1 MSRDI
6 FDILP
11 SHPQDIGFTGWFW
24 GINLALF
31 TANIG
36 TAAGLKRG
44 FDHCSVFLGIKIAL
58 TTNLVMEL
66 LFIVFF
72 PRRVNG
78 IS

>member
-1 MSRDI
+1 
-6 FDILP
+6 
-11 SHPQDIGFTGWFW
+11 
-24 GINLALF
+24 LA
-31 TANIG
+31 ANIG
-36 TAAGLKRG
+36 TGAGLKRG
-44 FDHCSVFLGIKIAL
+44 FDRCSVFLGKKLAL